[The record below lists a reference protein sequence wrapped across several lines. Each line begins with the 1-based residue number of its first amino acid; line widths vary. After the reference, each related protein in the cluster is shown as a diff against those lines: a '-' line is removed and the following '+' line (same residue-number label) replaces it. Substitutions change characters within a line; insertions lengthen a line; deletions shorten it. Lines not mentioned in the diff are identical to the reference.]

1 MAETIIAA
9 TKDPMIGSGTG
20 AMDPLNYDNSSM
32 ILVSALLN
40 GSNYLSWSRS
50 MVLALHVKDKLGF
63 INGKIKQ
70 PDLDSEEYEQW
81 HKVDSMVIS
90 WILNAISKDLVEAF
104 LYVTN
109 SRELWTEIS
118 KRFGERNGPM
128 LY

>member
-1 MAETIIAA
+1 
-9 TKDPMIGSGTG
+9 
-20 AMDPLNYDNSSM
+20 
-32 ILVSALLN
+32 
-40 GSNYLSWSRS
+40 
-50 MVLALHVKDKLGF
+50 MVLTLRAKDKLGF

-70 PDLDSEEYEQW
+70 ADLDSEEYEQW
-81 HKVDSMVIS
+81 RKVDSMVIF